1 MQVIPHPKLHHAPTD
16 STSQSASYSS
26 TAGALHQ
33 PVAGASSY
41 GRGSTAGLDPSQQ
54 MQRPIASPL
63 STSSSIP
70 HAYATTMTTQGYA
83 GGSAGLGIGPS
94 AGPPDLRLTVP
105 GAGAG
110 HQHTASWHQPGAS
123 HYSSSATDLSG
134 SGSGARGASWDFGS
148 YMGASPA
155 TGLPGSAQA
164 AQYQYG
170 MSTASGQ
177 QRVPS
182 LQQHHSS
189 QAMNEGRFLPLY
201 EQDNGSQQTSGV

>member
-1 MQVIPHPKLHHAPTD
+1 MQVIPHLKPYHAVTN

-54 MQRPIASPL
+54 MQRPIASTL
-63 STSSSIP
+63 SASSSIP

-94 AGPPDLRLTVP
+94 AGPPDLRLAVP
-105 GAGAG
+105 GAG
-110 HQHTASWHQPGAS
+110 HQTASWHQPGAS
-123 HYSSSATDLSG
+123 HYSSSATDLGG
-134 SGSGARGASWDFGS
+134 SASGARGASWDFGS

-170 MSTASGQ
+170 MSTGSGQ
-177 QRVPS
+177 QRIPS
-182 LQQHHSS
+182 LQHSS

-201 EQDNGSQQTSGV
+201 EQDEGSQQTSGA